1 MSNKLTEELKIKIR
15 DEFVH
20 GSVGEN
26 GSRVFLTIDKLH
38 KKYDVSRATLFR
50 YSSEENW
57 QSQKNKIQSEI
68 QQALDDDRVL
78 RIINDS
84 KKLDDTAIRIAQA
97 LLNSVGKKL
106 QASQVAEQNK
116 TQLGLLTISEL
127 RDASHIAQNA
137 QKLGK
142 LALGEA
148 QEITKVSADVNN
160 PESFRRVMEQLDE
173 LAESR
178 SQRDS
183 DFIH

>member
-116 TQLGLLTISEL
+116 TLLGS
-127 RDASHIAQNA
+127 
-137 QKLGK
+137 
-142 LALGEA
+142 
-148 QEITKVSADVNN
+148 
-160 PESFRRVMEQLDE
+160 
-173 LAESR
+173 
-178 SQRDS
+178 
-183 DFIH
+183 